1 MTKLIQY
8 LIARALEAKSQLDI
22 DTLCVDIDKLFQQ
35 ERIKWQE
42 HEMLFRLINRLY
54 PFDGKQY
61 KVK

>member
-8 LIARALEAKSQLDI
+8 LIARALEATSQLEL

>member
-1 MTKLIQY
+1 MTKLIQC
-8 LIARALEAKSQLDI
+8 LIARALEAKSQLDL